1 MSHFLI
7 GKLKFN
13 HNKGHNQNLCFISCH
28 ETKLEVN
35 SGRTKNELYHSP
47 NFTLTDDCKRRL
59 EAIFLEKLKFL
70 MPLLMNLG
78 IDFYQIA
85 NKQERVA
92 SIFASDDRNYTETY
106 IVMKFYGKFISH
118 NEKFEALEFINGQEY
133 HISITQAPVNDI
145 LVFRLLYKDL
155 K

>member
-1 MSHFLI
+1 MSHFII
-7 GKLKFN
+7 GKLNFN
-13 HNKGHNQNLCFISCH
+13 YNKGYNQNLCFISCN

-35 SGRTKNELYHSP
+35 AERTKNELYKFP
-47 NFTLTDDCKRRL
+47 DFALTDDCKSRL
-59 EAIFLEKLKFL
+59 EAIFLEKLNFL

-92 SIFASDDRNYTETY
+92 SVFASDDRNYTETY
-106 IVMKFYGKFISH
+106 IVMKFYGKFISS

-133 HISITQAPVNDI
+133 QISITKAPVNDI
-145 LVFRLLYKDL
+145 LVLRILYKD
-155 K
+155 KK